1 MKRVLLTFMVLVAG
15 LVMTAPDASAQSVNR
30 NGRTDSGQSKM
41 DAWQKDMAEFRARS
55 DERRHIQELTDS
67 IASVQ
72 AFAAVKNQ
80 DFVLE
85 AQTVQFRN
93 GATVF
98 VNDMTNFI
106 SVKGNRAVVQISPSD
121 FAAGPNG
128 VGGVTV
134 DGRISGQEYR
144 VGKKGFA
151 TYSFNVM
158 GIGINAQVEIYLT
171 PGTNQASATI
181 YPNFNANTVWIQG
194 NIVPYE
200 NSNVI
205 EGSSL

>member
-1 MKRVLLTFMVLVAG
+1 MKRVLLTFMVIVAG
-15 LVMTAPDASAQSVNR
+15 LAMAAPDASAQSGNR
-30 NGRTDSGQSKM
+30 NGRTDKGQSNM

-106 SVKGNRAVVQISPSD
+106 SVKGNRAVVQISPSN

-134 DGRISGQEYR
+134 DGMISGQEYR
-144 VGKKGFA
+144 VGKKGYA

-181 YPNFNANTVWIQG
+181 YPNFNSNTVWLQG

-200 NSNVI
+200 NSRVI

>member
-1 MKRVLLTFMVLVAG
+1 MKRVLLTFMVIVAG
-15 LVMTAPDASAQSVNR
+15 LAMTAPDAAAQSGNR
-30 NGRTDSGQSKM
+30 NGRTDKGQSNM

-134 DGRISGQEYR
+134 DGMISGQEYR
-144 VGKKGFA
+144 VGKKGYA

-181 YPNFNANTVWIQG
+181 YPNFNSNTVWLQG

-200 NSNVI
+200 NSRVI

>member
-1 MKRVLLTFMVLVAG
+1 MKRVLLTFMVIVAG
-15 LVMTAPDASAQSVNR
+15 LAMTAPDASAQSGNR
-30 NGRTDSGQSKM
+30 NGRTDNGQSKM

-93 GATVF
+93 GSTVF

-144 VGKKGFA
+144 VGKKGLA
-151 TYSFNVM
+151 TYSFSVT
-158 GIGINAQVEIYLT
+158 GIGINAQIEIYLT

-181 YPNFNANTVWIQG
+181 YPNFNANTVWVQG

-200 NSNVI
+200 NSRVI

>member
-30 NGRTDSGQSKM
+30 NGRTDNGQSKM

-134 DGRISGQEYR
+134 DGMISGQEYR
-144 VGKKGFA
+144 VGKKGSA
-151 TYSFNVM
+151 TYSFNVT
-158 GIGINAQVEIYLT
+158 GIGINAQVEIYLNH
-171 PGTNQASATI
+171 GTNQASATI

>member
-1 MKRVLLTFMVLVAG
+1 MKRVLLTFMVIVAG
-15 LVMTAPDASAQSVNR
+15 LAMTAPDASAQSGNR
-30 NGRTDSGQSKM
+30 NGRAGSGQNKM

-93 GATVF
+93 GSTVF

-106 SVKGNRAVVQISPSD
+106 SVKGNRAVVQISPSN

-134 DGRISGQEYR
+134 DGMISGQEYR
-144 VGKKGFA
+144 VGKKGYA

-171 PGTNQASATI
+171 PGTNQATATI
-181 YPNFNANTVWIQG
+181 YPNFNSNTVWLQG

-200 NSNVI
+200 NSGVV

>member
-1 MKRVLLTFMVLVAG
+1 MKRVLLTFMVIVAG
-15 LVMTAPDASAQSVNR
+15 LAMTAPAAAAQSANR
-30 NGRTDSGQSKM
+30 NGRTDKGQSKM

>member
-1 MKRVLLTFMVLVAG
+1 MKRVLLTFMVIVAG
-15 LVMTAPDASAQSVNR
+15 LAMTAPDASAQSGNR
-30 NGRTDSGQSKM
+30 NGRAGSGQSKM

-93 GATVF
+93 GPTVL

-106 SVKGNRAVVQISPSD
+106 SV
-121 FAAGPNG
+121 
-128 VGGVTV
+128 
-134 DGRISGQEYR
+134 
-144 VGKKGFA
+144 
-151 TYSFNVM
+151 
-158 GIGINAQVEIYLT
+158 
-171 PGTNQASATI
+171 
-181 YPNFNANTVWIQG
+181 
-194 NIVPYE
+194 
-200 NSNVI
+200 
-205 EGSSL
+205 

>member
-30 NGRTDSGQSKM
+30 NGRTDNGQSKM

-80 DFVLE
+80 AFVLE

-93 GATVF
+93 
-98 VNDMTNFI
+98 
-106 SVKGNRAVVQISPSD
+106 
-121 FAAGPNG
+121 
-128 VGGVTV
+128 
-134 DGRISGQEYR
+134 
-144 VGKKGFA
+144 
-151 TYSFNVM
+151 
-158 GIGINAQVEIYLT
+158 
-171 PGTNQASATI
+171 
-181 YPNFNANTVWIQG
+181 
-194 NIVPYE
+194 
-200 NSNVI
+200 
-205 EGSSL
+205 

>member
-30 NGRTDSGQSKM
+30 NGRTDNGQSKM

-134 DGRISGQEYR
+134 DGMISGQEYR
-144 VGKKGFA
+144 VGKKGSA
-151 TYSFNVM
+151 TYSFNVT
-158 GIGINAQVEIYLT
+158 GIGINAQVEIYLNQ
-171 PGTNQASATI
+171 GTNQASATI
-181 YPNFNANTVWIQG
+181 YPNFNANTDWIQG

>member
-1 MKRVLLTFMVLVAG
+1 MKRVLLTFMVIVAG
-15 LVMTAPDASAQSVNR
+15 LAMTAPDASAQSGSR
-30 NGRTDSGQSKM
+30 NGRTGSGQSKM

-93 GATVF
+93 GSTVF

-134 DGRISGQEYR
+134 DGMISGQEYR

-181 YPNFNANTVWIQG
+181 YPNFNSNTVWLQG

-200 NSNVI
+200 NSRVI

>member
-1 MKRVLLTFMVLVAG
+1 MVLVAG

-30 NGRTDSGQSKM
+30 NGRTDNGQSKM

>member
-1 MKRVLLTFMVLVAG
+1 MKRVLLTFMVIVAG
-15 LVMTAPDASAQSVNR
+15 LAMTAPDASAQSGNR
-30 NGRTDSGQSKM
+30 NRRTDSGQSKM

-93 GATVF
+93 GSTVF

-144 VGKKGFA
+144 VGKKGLA
-151 TYSFNVM
+151 TYSFSVT
-158 GIGINAQVEIYLT
+158 GIGINAQIEIYLT

-181 YPNFNANTVWIQG
+181 YPNFNANTVWVQG

-200 NSNVI
+200 NSRVI

>member
-1 MKRVLLTFMVLVAG
+1 MKRVLLTFMVIVAG
-15 LVMTAPDASAQSVNR
+15 LAMTAPDASAQSGNR
-30 NGRTDSGQSKM
+30 NGRADSGQSKM
-41 DAWQKDMAEFRARS
+41 DAWQKDMAEFRERS
-55 DERRHIQELTDS
+55 EERRQLEALTDS

-93 GATVF
+93 GSTVF
-98 VNDMTNFI
+98 VNSMTNFI

-134 DGRISGQEYR
+134 DGMISGQEYR
-144 VGKKGFA
+144 VGKRGFA

-181 YPNFNANTVWIQG
+181 YPNFNSNTVWLQG

-200 NSNVI
+200 NSRVI